1 MLGLRKLTKD
11 TSKIVEEL
19 HLNEDFSTFYNENKE
34 YIAEKPLSELLDELI
49 KEKNLHKSE
58 IIKNSGLSEVYSY
71 QIFSG
76 LRLPDRKKLL
86 ALAIGMGLNFDE
98 TQTLLKSAGYPP
110 LYIKLPFD
118 SVVIYGFF
126 KNLSIPEINE
136 LLFNYGFKTLG

>member
-19 HLNEDFSTFYNENKE
+19 HLNEDFNTFYNENKE
-34 YIAEKPLSELLDELI
+34 YITEKPLSELLDELI
-49 KEKNLHKSE
+49 KEKNLHKSD

>member
-19 HLNEDFSTFYNENKE
+19 HLNEDFNTFYNENKE

-126 KNLSIPEINE
+126 KNLSIP
-136 LLFNYGFKTLG
+136 

>member
-19 HLNEDFSTFYNENKE
+19 HLNEDFNTFYNENKE

>member
-1 MLGLRKLTKD
+1 MTKD

-19 HLNEDFSTFYNENKE
+19 HLNEDFNTFYNENKE
-34 YIAEKPLSELLDELI
+34 YITEKPLSELLDELI
-49 KEKNLHKSE
+49 KEKNLHKSD

>member
-19 HLNEDFSTFYNENKE
+19 HLNEDFNTFYNENKE

-126 KNLSIPEINE
+126 KNLSIPEIIE
-136 LLFNYGFKTLG
+136 LLFNNGFKTLG

>member
-19 HLNEDFSTFYNENKE
+19 HLNEDFNTFYNENKE

-126 KNLSIPEINE
+126 NKLSIPEINE

>member
-19 HLNEDFSTFYNENKE
+19 HLNEDFNTFYNENKE

-58 IIKNSGLSEVYSY
+58 IIKSSGLSEVYSY

>member
-19 HLNEDFSTFYNENKE
+19 HLNEDFNTFYNENKE

-98 TQTLLKSAGYPP
+98 TQSLLKSAGYPP

>member
-19 HLNEDFSTFYNENKE
+19 HLNEDFNTFYNKNKE

>member
-1 MLGLRKLTKD
+1 MTKD

-19 HLNEDFSTFYNENKE
+19 HLNEDFNTFYNENKE

-126 KNLSIPEINE
+126 NKLSIPEINE